1 MPTLWVIWAIEAS
14 WLMTAFPEHGTKARW
29 FLRYYIAARCVLFSN
44 VSRAEVELLLWLCA
58 PPLPSRT
65 PGARAQPAVGAEAEL
80 GLDTDRC

>member
-44 VSRAEVELLLWLCA
+44 VSRAEVRA
-58 PPLPSRT
+58 PSVALRSPT
-65 PGARAQPAVGAEAEL
+65 AI
-80 GLDTDRC
+80 